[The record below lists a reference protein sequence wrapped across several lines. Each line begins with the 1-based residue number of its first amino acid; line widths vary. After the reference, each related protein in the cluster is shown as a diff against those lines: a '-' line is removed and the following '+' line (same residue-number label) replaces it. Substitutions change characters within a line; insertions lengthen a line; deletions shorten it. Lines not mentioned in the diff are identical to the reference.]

1 VFKGQVYSGS
11 SFYELLRSDSPRLL
25 PDFGGLDWSVVALP
39 HGTTILALVYADGAM
54 MAGDRLATAGN
65 QVATRDIEKVFKID
79 ETCLMA
85 IAGAAGPAVEM
96 VKLFQLELEHFEKL
110 EGQEITF
117 EGKANRLSFLLRQNL
132 PAAMSGLVVMPLFC
146 GFDHAK
152 NRGRIYKFD
161 ITGGRYKEREYYAD
175 GSGGKD
181 ARNSLKKTFRSGLSR
196 NDALRVAVEALMDA
210 ADEDRAT
217 GGVDIARGIFPII
230 KLATSAGIEEVS
242 EPEIQHVYEL
252 ALEARRNT

>member
-1 VFKGQVYSGS
+1 MFKGQSYSGS
-11 SFYELLRSDSPRLL
+11 SFYELLRSDNPRLL
-25 PDFGGLDWSVVALP
+25 PDFAGMDWSLVELP
-39 HGTTILALVYADGAM
+39 HGTTILALVYADGAL

-110 EGQEITF
+110 EGHEITF

-132 PAAMSGLVVMPLFC
+132 PAAMTGLVVMPLFC
-146 GFDHAK
+146 GFDHSK
-152 NRGRIYKFD
+152 GRGRIYKFD
-161 ITGGRYKEREYYAD
+161 ITGGRYKEKEYYAD

-181 ARNSLKKTFRSGLSR
+181 ARNSLKKTFRPGLSR
-196 NDALRVAVEALMDA
+196 SDALRVAIEALMDA

-217 GGVDIARGIFPII
+217 GGIDVARGIFPII
-230 KLATSAGIEEVS
+230 KLAAASGIEEIS
-242 EPEIQHVYEL
+242 EDEIQRTYEV
-252 ALEARRNT
+252 ALEARRNL

>member
-1 VFKGQVYSGS
+1 MFKGQIYSGS

-25 PDFGGLDWSVVALP
+25 PDFSGMDWSVVELP
-39 HGTTILALVYADGAM
+39 HGTTILALVYADGAL
-54 MAGDRLATAGN
+54 MAGDRLATAGH

-79 ETCLMA
+79 DTCLMA

-117 EGKANRLSFLLRQNL
+117 EGKANRLSVLLRQNR

-146 GFDHAK
+146 GFDHA
-152 NRGRIYKFD
+152 NDRGRIYKFD
-161 ITGGRYKEREYYAD
+161 ITGGRYKEKEYYAD

-181 ARNSLKKTFRSGLSR
+181 ARNSLKKTFHSGLSR
-196 NDALRVAVEALMDA
+196 SDALRVAIEALMDA

-230 KLATSAGIEEVS
+230 KLATSAGIEEVA
-242 EPEIQHVYEL
+242 EQEIQHVYEL
-252 ALEARRNT
+252 ALEARRNA